1 MTPLSILLAAIFLG
15 TGNYSYKIVH
25 GELFSPIVASMFVKL
40 KRNHHYRSVI
50 GIFWDELFYHYK
62 YGEKNLDVWLLFVEN
77 EALLTCNFTS

>member
-40 KRNHHYRSVI
+40 KRNHHYRRVI
-50 GIFWDELFYHYK
+50 GIFWDEGFIIVNMGKKILMLGCY
-62 YGEKNLDVWLLFVEN
+62 L
-77 EALLTCNFTS
+77 